1 MGNTTLLKG
10 HYVNKEALIKAL
22 SKYKLNVI
30 TTEMNYNEQPVEKT
44 R

>member
-1 MGNTTLLKG
+1 MEASIILKEL
-10 HYVNKEALIKAL
+10 NKEALIKAL